1 MKRFLQILFTA
12 GALALMI
19 FTKAA
24 VLVSATG
31 PDHNQ
36 LIRSFYSYFAPV
48 VAFGGANFPPLIT
61 AVLTC
66 ILLILGFAAIK
77 SRKAGVALCILAPI
91 TFIVSL
97 LSLLYGLRYYSLL
110 AACISLCL
118 LLSAIFAIAAAARRK
133 PPKAPAGQ
141 PPMPPAGSPPPPPPQ
156 YPQQ

>member
-12 GALALMI
+12 AALALMI

-24 VLVSATG
+24 VMVTVAG

-36 LIRSFYSYFAPV
+36 QIRSFYSYFAPAV
-48 VAFGGANFPPLIT
+48 FFGNAVFPPLIT

-66 ILLILGFAAIK
+66 ILLVLSLVALK
-77 SRKAGVALCILAPI
+77 NRKAQIALCILAPI

-97 LSLLYGLRYYSLL
+97 LTLLYGVRYYSLL
-110 AACISLCL
+110 AGCISLCL

-133 PPKAPAGQ
+133 PPRPAP
-141 PPMPPAGSPPPPPPQ
+141 PPYPHHAPPPPPPQ
-156 YPQQ
+156 Q

>member
-1 MKRFLQILFTA
+1 MRRFLQILFTA

-24 VLVSATG
+24 VLYSQPAPG
-31 PDHNQ
+31 QH
-36 LIRSFYSYFAPV
+36 IRTMYSYFAPV
-48 VAFGGANFPPLIT
+48 VAFGGAVFPPLIT

-77 SRKAGVALCILAPI
+77 SRKAGIALCILAPI

-133 PPKAPAGQ
+133 PPKAPAG
-141 PPMPPAGSPPPPPPQ
+141 PPPGGNPPPPPPQ
-156 YPQQ
+156 YSQH

>member
-24 VLVSATG
+24 VLVTAPG
-31 PDHNQ
+31 PD
-36 LIRSFYSYFAPV
+36 IRVRSFYSYFSPIP
-48 VAFGGANFPPLIT
+48 FGNAMFPPLIT

-66 ILLILGFAAIK
+66 VLLILGFAAIK
-77 SRKAGVALCILAPI
+77 GRKAAIALCILAPV

-97 LSLLYGLRYYSLL
+97 LTLLYGVRCYSLL
-110 AACISLCL
+110 AGCISLCL
-118 LLSAIFAIAAAARRK
+118 LLNAIFAIAAAARRK
-133 PPKAPAGQ
+133 PTRPV
-141 PPMPPAGSPPPPPPQ
+141 PPPHPHQAPPPPPPH